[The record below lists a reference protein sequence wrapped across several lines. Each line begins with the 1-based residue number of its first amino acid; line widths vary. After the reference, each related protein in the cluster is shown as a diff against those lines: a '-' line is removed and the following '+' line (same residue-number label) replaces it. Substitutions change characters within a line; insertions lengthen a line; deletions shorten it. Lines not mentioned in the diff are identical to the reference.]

1 MRKYLTLVLGLV
13 VAFGC
18 VNLGVAS
25 AFTTTQHIDGSVTP
39 KKLPKDKRA
48 PAKLFIDV
56 SGTTDNPNGVPAP
69 TTLAKVD
76 FDKDVAFYQ
85 KGLDTCDPS
94 QFTSATTTQ
103 QAKTACGPSQIGV
116 GTGNILI
123 PTGPST
129 PPLKVNAVITVFNGK
144 HKTIVLHTY
153 NSLSGAQTLVGQ
165 LGPADAAAGRVA
177 TASANKKYG
186 ITLTVQVP
194 PLAGGTAV
202 IQEFNATIKKTFRY
216 KGKKRSLFSAKCGSD
231 KKIRFQA
238 RFTYSDG
245 TSSTGTHV
253 QKCKQKG

>member
-1 MRKYLTLVLGLV
+1 MRKHLILVLGSV

-18 VNLGVAS
+18 LSLGVAS
-25 AFTTTQHIDGSVTP
+25 AFTTTQHIDGKVTP

-48 PAKLFIDV
+48 PATLFIDV
-56 SGTTDNPNGVPAP
+56 SGTTDNPSGVPAP

-85 KGLDTCDPS
+85 KGLDTCNPN

-103 QAKTACGPSQIGV
+103 QAKTACGPSKIGA

-129 PPLKVNAVITVFNGK
+129 PPLAVTAVITVFNGK
-144 HKTIVLHTY
+144 HKTILLHTY

-177 TASANKKYG
+177 TASAKKYG

-216 KGKKRSLFSAKCGSD
+216 KGKKRSIFSAKCGSD

-238 RFTYSDG
+238 RFTFNDG
-245 TSSTGTHV
+245 TSSTGTDV